1 MESIIYL
8 NKKFDGNNLYIDN
21 GCWRRKNNMC
31 DITDECLKEL
41 AGNIMYLTGE
51 LCFNNTNF
59 GMTPNIIEDEDSHI
73 YTDMTCLC
81 GYSKC
86 GKLYIT
92 EHIPTKTIFA
102 LGSRCINKFKPI
114 DYDIIDRT
122 DFCLICCNAL
132 WYKTSTKHKKN
143 GYKGY
148 PYCHD
153 CNKLLFNKKIFNIYK
168 NNIVN
173 NNK

>member
-1 MESIIYL
+1 MKSIIYL
-8 NKKFDGNNLYIDN
+8 GKEFDGDNLYIDN
-21 GCWRRKNNMC
+21 GCWRRKKDMC
-31 DITDECLKEL
+31 DITDECLIEL

-51 LCFNNTNF
+51 LCFYNKNF
-59 GMTPNIIEDEDSHI
+59 CMTSIVIIDEDSHI
-73 YTDMTCLC
+73 YNDMTCLC

-86 GKLYIT
+86 GKLYVA
-92 EHIPTKTIFA
+92 EHTPTKILFA
-102 LGSRCINKFKPI
+102 VGSVCIKKFKPI
-114 DYDIIDRT
+114 DYDIIDRI
-122 DFCLICCNAL
+122 DFCLVCCNAL
-132 WYKTSTKHKKN
+132 WYKTSIKHKKN

>member
-1 MESIIYL
+1 MEPIIYL
-8 NKKFDGNNLYIDN
+8 GKEFNGDNLYIDS
-21 GCWRRKNNMC
+21 GCWRRKTDST
-31 DITDECLKEL
+31 DITDECLIEL

-59 GMTPNIIEDEDSHI
+59 SMTPDIITDEESEI
-73 YTDMTCLC
+73 YNDMTCLC

-92 EHIPTKTIFA
+92 EYAPTKLKFA
-102 LGSRCINKFKPI
+102 VGSVCINKFKPI

-122 DFCLICCNAL
+122 DFCLICSDAL
-132 WYKTSTKHKKN
+132 WYKTSIKHKKN
-143 GYKGY
+143 GYKNY
-148 PYCHD
+148 PYCNE
-153 CNKLLFNKKIFNIYK
+153 CNKLKLKNKIFNIYK
-168 NNIVN
+168 YKII